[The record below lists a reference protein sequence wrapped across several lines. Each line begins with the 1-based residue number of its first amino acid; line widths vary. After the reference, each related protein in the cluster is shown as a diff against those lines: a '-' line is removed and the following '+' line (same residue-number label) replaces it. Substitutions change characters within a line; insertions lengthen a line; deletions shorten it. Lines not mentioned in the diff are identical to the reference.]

1 MQKKSINQKNKRRKN
16 DKNTK
21 TPQRPSGR
29 QNNVYELNRIRQ
41 MKEVQRRQAQR
52 ATKQARPTRP
62 PQQRP
67 MPTKRSIEKAKKRRQ
82 GYKGYVL
89 SAFVFVVIAVYLLA
103 QIVMMTLR
111 KPEINVETV
120 VYGTIDTPKVQNGLI
135 VRDEYVAKSNRSGLP
150 FYQFSE
156 GAYVS
161 KSDVVCEVKDTSS
174 TRALEEKLES
184 IDKDILKTQ
193 KDRSDLSTF
202 AEDINRIE
210 KSISGTVE
218 TFAGRSMKNDASY
231 LYTMRTQLD
240 NYITQRNEIW
250 LSEDVESLSQLN
262 DKRSAYA
269 QQLSENM
276 STITAQESGVLAFSY
291 DNLEETLT
299 PKKIEEIQIGDVKA
313 EEHMKLISQRS
324 NVADGDPLFRIVKS
338 NEWYLISNLSAKDAE
353 GLEVGDVLKLQ
364 MTSGD
369 KIIPVR
375 VSVSALVPNGEQTK
389 VTFSCF
395 SHMSD
400 FMDYRTI
407 QYTIEKDVIQGL
419 KISNNALVEK
429 SLLKIPLNCLTES
442 NGVEGVLLANGNDA
456 KFMETNVMNKDDQ
469 YAYLAQDG
477 QGLKVGDVILQGM
490 GEKAKPYTIAELK
503 TSTGVYMANSSMA
516 KFVPVVVLEQNQEYA
531 IVKSAG
537 AYGLQ
542 EYDTIVSDAKNIT
555 EGQSIY

>member
-1 MQKKSINQKNKRRKN
+1 MQKKPANQKNRKRKSY
-16 DKNTK
+16 KNTK
-21 TPQRPSGR
+21 APQRPHGN
-29 QNNVYELNRIRQ
+29 QNNVYELNHIRQ
-41 MKEVQRRQAQR
+41 MKEKQTRQAQR
-52 ATKQARPTRP
+52 AVKQARPTRP
-62 PQQRP
+62 PQQKHT
-67 MPTKRSIEKAKKRRQ
+67 PTKRSIEKAKKRRQ
-82 GYKGYVL
+82 GYAGYMLPV
-89 SAFVFVVIAVYLLA
+89 FVFVVIAVYLAA
-103 QIVMMTLR
+103 QIMMMAVR

-135 VRDEYVAKSNRSGLP
+135 VREEYVARSNRSGMP

-156 GAYVS
+156 GAYIS
-161 KSDVVCEVKDTSS
+161 KSAVVCEVKDTAS
-174 TRALEEKLES
+174 TKALEEKLQS
-184 IDKDILKTQ
+184 IDKDILATQ

-202 AEDINRIE
+202 SEDINRIE

-276 STITAQESGVLAFSY
+276 SAIAAQESGVLAFSY

-299 PKKIEEIQIGDVKA
+299 PEKIEQVQIGDVKA
-313 EEHMKLISQRS
+313 EERMKMLSQRS
-324 NVADGDPLFRIVKS
+324 TVAEGDPLFRIVKS
-338 NEWYLISNLSAKDAE
+338 NEWYLVSNISAKDAE
-353 GLEVGDVLKLQ
+353 GWEVGDVLKLQ
-364 MTSGD
+364 IAAGD
-369 KIIPVR
+369 QIIPIR
-375 VSVSALVPNGEQTK
+375 ATISALTPNGEQTK

-400 FMDYRTI
+400 FIDYRTV
-407 QYTIEKDVIQGL
+407 QYTIEQEVVQGL
-419 KISNNALVEK
+419 KIPNNALVEK
-429 SLLKIPLNCLTES
+429 SLLKIPLDCLTES
-442 NGVEGVLLANGNDA
+442 NGVEGVLLANGNAA
-456 KFMETNVMNKDDQ
+456 KFIETNIMSKDDQ
-469 YAYLAQDG
+469 YAYLSQDG
-477 QGLKVGDVILQGM
+477 QGLKVGDVILQGT
-490 GEKAKPYTIAELK
+490 GENAKQYTIAELK

-537 AYGLQ
+537 SYGLQ